1 MSNLGNEIYSGAS
14 DVGQVKTTIGLVFGI
29 ICLIICL
36 IIGIY
41 LIFFDKNKHTQNVIA
56 TITDLS
62 CININNN
69 NNVNCTLNVSYT
81 FNNIPY
87 KEIVTTEGTT
97 YVKNQSITLYI
108 DPSNPSDI
116 STRSLATDKTT
127 GGIFIF
133 VGIFIFCATLLSWW
147 LSRKYKFFAAAEGV
161 SLGLNM
167 FRR

>member
-1 MSNLGNEIYSGAS
+1 MSDLGNEIYSGAS
-14 DVGQVKTTIGLVFGI
+14 DVGQIKTSIGLVLGI
-29 ICLIICL
+29 IFLIICL
-36 IIGIY
+36 IVGIY

-62 CININNN
+62 CLNNN

-81 FNNIPY
+81 FNNKSY
-87 KEIVTTEGTT
+87 NEIITTTGTN

-116 STRSLATDKTT
+116 SEKSLATDKTT

-133 VGIFIFCATLLSWW
+133 VGIFIFFATLLSWW

>member
-1 MSNLGNEIYSGAS
+1 MSDLGNEIYSGAS
-14 DVGQVKTTIGLVFGI
+14 DVGQIKTSIGLVLGV

-36 IIGIY
+36 IVGIY

-62 CININNN
+62 CLNNNN

-81 FNNIPY
+81 FNNKSY
-87 KEIVTTEGTT
+87 NEIITTTGTT
-97 YVKNQSITLYI
+97 YVKNQPITLYI

-116 STRSLATDKTT
+116 SEKSLATDKTT
-127 GGIFIF
+127 GGIVIF
-133 VGIFIFCATLLSWW
+133 VGIFIFFATLLSWW